1 MNSCS
6 LSTSSVFLFHSVN
19 IPNRSNP
26 QDLRL
31 FPVARVIIGSVFRH
45 IPGLYTVSK
54 QRTKKRKIRQGIFR
68 NLHTVMIRSYV
79 GIIQIRYKGRN
90 SEFPLSL
97 LHKLPCSIYCYQYK
111 KSFQK
116 CQSIL
121 AFFQNISESSFL
133 FLYGFRGLLCVSQL
147 LLSCPSFQILH

>member
-31 FPVARVIIGSVFRH
+31 LPVARVIIGSVFRH

-68 NLHTVMIRSYV
+68 NLHTVMIHSYV

-121 AFFQNISESSFL
+121 AFFKIFPNLLFCFYMDSADCCAFHSF
-133 FLYGFRGLLCVSQL
+133 Y
-147 LLSCPSFQILH
+147 